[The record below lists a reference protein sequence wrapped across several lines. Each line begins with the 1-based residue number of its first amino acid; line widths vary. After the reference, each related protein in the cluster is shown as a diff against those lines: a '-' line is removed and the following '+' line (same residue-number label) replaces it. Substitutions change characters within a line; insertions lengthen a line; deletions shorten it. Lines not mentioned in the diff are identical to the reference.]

1 MLRSILITDEKERLA
16 KLSLELGHMDLVC
29 SINPENERTFEKSNG
44 RAPDLVLM
52 AFDGSPGSQKA
63 MHLAQTIKRDSN
75 LPVIVLL
82 SREAL
87 LKLDPEVAVDDFVVE
102 PWDANEIAARA
113 KRILGKAKNGAN
125 HELIKC
131 GNLTIDLA
139 KYEVYVDGRQVELT
153 FKEYELLRF
162 LARNKGRVFTREAL
176 LNEVWGYEYY
186 GGDRTV
192 DVHITRLRSK
202 LEDHSHTFIETVRN
216 IGYRFKESA

>member
-1 MLRSILITDEKERLA
+1 LFRAMLITDEKERLA
-16 KLSLELGHMDLVC
+16 KLILELANRGLVC
-29 SINPENERTFEKSNG
+29 SINPENERIFEKSNG

-52 AFDGSPGSQKA
+52 AFDGSPSSQKA

-102 PWDANEIAARA
+102 PWDANEIAIRA
-113 KRILGKAKNGAN
+113 KRVLGKTGEAAN
-125 HELIKC
+125 QELIQC
-131 GNLTIDLA
+131 GDLTIDLA
-139 KYEVYVDGRQVELT
+139 RYEVYVNDRPIELT

-202 LEDHSHTFIETVRN
+202 LEDPSHTFIETVRN